1 MNAYLKYLR
10 QGIGLLFFITL
21 TLSFLGISI
30 PIIHTATWFQ
40 FIPSVLKF
48 LTIATA
54 VGFVVI
60 ILLTLLVGRVY
71 CSFVCPL
78 GILQDI
84 ISRIAKKFRKQ
95 KIYRY
100 SVPHNYVRYG
110 LMAAVL
116 VSLLSGSIM
125 ALLLLDPFSFY
136 GKIVS
141 GLFRPGFITA
151 NDHLS
156 KWLESLHIYIAPIG
170 LKNFSLFTLIWS
182 SVLFIVII
190 LFSYRRGRL
199 YCNTICPVGTLLG
212 IISRLSVFKIRMKSS
227 VCTRCGKCSSVCKS
241 ECIDFRQQKVD
252 FERCVGCF
260 NCLTACP
267 ENALTLRLR
276 PALAKKNDTLSPVN
290 ENKNSSRRSFLEILA
305 TGVIGTSMAATLKAQ
320 TREPVKHNTIPVRR
334 KHTVTPPGS
343 VSLNHFTS
351 HCTACQLCIS
361 QCPSHVLKPAI
372 REYGLTGLLMPYL
385 NYAESFC
392 NYECTVCS
400 HICPTG
406 ALLPLTVEQKK
417 TLQIGQ
423 VIFVKENCIVYTSET
438 SCGACAEHCPT
449 AAVRMVPYKGFLRI
463 PETNLSICIGC
474 GACEYACPVSPHK
487 AIYVEGNP
495 VHLQAQKP
503 KEQIQDAEVPTDF
516 PF

>member
-84 ISRIAKKFRKQ
+84 ISHIAKKFRKQ

-100 SVPHNYVRYG
+100 SVPYNYVRYG

-125 ALLLLDPFSFY
+125 ALLLLDPYSFY

-156 KWLESLHIYIAPIG
+156 KWLESLHIYITPIG

-182 SVLFIVII
+182 SVLFIIII

-241 ECIDFRQQKVD
+241 ECIDIRDQKVD
-252 FERCVGCF
+252 FDRCVGCF
-260 NCLTACP
+260 NCLSVCP
-267 ENALTLRLR
+267 ENALTLVPDYTRK
-276 PALAKKNDTLSPVN
+276 PTPEKETDNH
-290 ENKNSSRRSFLEILA
+290 SRRLFLEIVA
-305 TGVIGTSMAATLKAQ
+305 TGVIGTSIAASLKAQ
-320 TREPVKHNTIPVRR
+320 NHNTSHSNKTPIRR

-343 VSLNHFTS
+343 VSLDHFTA

-361 QCPSHVLKPAI
+361 QCPTHVLKPSI
-372 REYGLTGLLMPYL
+372 REYGLTGLLMPYMS
-385 NYAESFC
+385 YSESFC

-400 HICPTG
+400 QICPTG
-406 ALLPLTVEQKK
+406 ALLPLTVDRKK
-417 TLQIGQ
+417 TLQIGK
-423 VIFVKENCIVYTSET
+423 VIFIKENCIVFTSET

-449 AAVRMVPYKGFLRI
+449 AAVHMVPYKGFLRI
-463 PETNLSICIGC
+463 PETDQNICIGC
-474 GACEYACPVSPHK
+474 GACEYACPASPHK

-495 VHLQAQKP
+495 IHLQALKP
-503 KEQIQDAEVPTDF
+503 RENTLETETPTEF